1 MTRVVAAA
9 AVVGAL
15 ALLGRWWR
23 DARTDAR
30 LAQVDEPDA
39 FVPMAAWDD
48 AMGALVGPSVAPVS
62 ERAPLPYAGV
72 PEFLSSHPDNW
83 RN

>member
-1 MTRVVAAA
+1 MTRVVVAAA

-39 FVPMAAWDD
+39 FVPMAAWH
-48 AMGALVGPSVAPVS
+48 PSCQCH
-62 ERAPLPYAGV
+62 
-72 PEFLSSHPDNW
+72 SSQATAYIYGLN
-83 RN
+83 

>member
-1 MTRVVAAA
+1 MTRVVMVAA

-39 FVPMAAWDD
+39 FVPMAAWY
-48 AMGALVGPSVAPVS
+48 GG
-62 ERAPLPYAGV
+62 
-72 PEFLSSHPDNW
+72 NW
-83 RN
+83 RIDTGRLDPTRLTGYVTNRSN

>member
-1 MTRVVAAA
+1 MKYLTAA

-30 LAQVDEPDA
+30 LAQVDESDA
-39 FVPMAAWDD
+39 FVPMAAWSPTYMHH
-48 AMGALVGPSVAPVS
+48 A
-62 ERAPLPYAGV
+62 
-72 PEFLSSHPDNW
+72 NW